1 MKRRAM
7 RNNKLIQVRVPEH
20 IVNTLDTIS
29 VMTGTGRSELIRQA
43 IIHSINLELKRIN
56 KYKNSSFYK
65 NNINQY

>member
-1 MKRRAM
+1 MK
-7 RNNKLIQVRVPEH
+7 NNKLIQVRVPNH

-29 VMTGTGRSELIRQA
+29 AMTGTGRSELIRQA

-65 NNINQY
+65 NKLNQY

>member
-1 MKRRAM
+1 M

-29 VMTGTGRSELIRQA
+29 VMTGTVRSELIRQA

>member
-1 MKRRAM
+1 M

-56 KYKNSSFYK
+56 KYKNLSFYK

>member
-1 MKRRAM
+1 MKRREM
-7 RNNKLIQVRVPEH
+7 KNNKLIQVRVPEH
-20 IVNTLDTIS
+20 IVKTLDDIS

>member
-1 MKRRAM
+1 M